1 MAMYS
6 KTVTLVYKNLS
17 REGVK
22 DIIDFVTAVPKK
34 LNQGKLGL
42 VLDSFNNSDLLQIL
56 NSNPNIIWTKINLKW
71 TSLTS

>member
-6 KTVTLVYKNLS
+6 KTVTLVYKNVS

>member
-6 KTVTLVYKNLS
+6 KTVTLVYKNVS

-42 VLDSFNNSDLLQIL
+42 VLDSFNN
-56 NSNPNIIWTKINLKW
+56 
-71 TSLTS
+71 

>member
-34 LNQGKLGL
+34 LNHEKLGL
-42 VLDSFNNSDLLQIL
+42 VLDSFNN
-56 NSNPNIIWTKINLKW
+56 
-71 TSLTS
+71 